1 MDDVFLESFF
11 ELLEA
16 RKLLAAEKFVLH
28 VAEQLLSR
36 TVVYAVALAGHALDA
51 ADRAPMA
58 ENESHHGTPRRPQG
72 DPKATPRPAVVQW
85 KITSESRGIGWGCNR
100 KAL

>member
-16 RKLLAAEKFVLH
+16 RELLAAEKFVLH

-36 TVVYAVALAGHALDA
+36 TVVYAIALAGHALDA
-51 ADRAPMA
+51 A
-58 ENESHHGTPRRPQG
+58 ESRPGKKTSPTMGPQG
-72 DPKATPRPAVVQW
+72 DPKATLRQP
-85 KITSESRGIGWGCNR
+85 
-100 KAL
+100 